1 MIKNNI
7 EELKIENEYGKIIS
21 RFPVLH
27 HNWEC
32 DGFGYIVE
40 KEGKRNVILSDHG
53 KSYIAS
59 VEELQIK
66 ISDYRSAIQ
75 ETERAIFLLK

>member
-1 MIKNNI
+1 MMKNNI

-32 DGFGYIVE
+32 DGLGYIVE
-40 KEGKRNVILSDHG
+40 KEGKRSVILSDHG
-53 KSYIAS
+53 KSYISS
-59 VEELQIK
+59 VEELHLK
-66 ISDYRSAIQ
+66 ISDYKGVIQ
-75 ETERAIFLLK
+75 ETERALFLLK